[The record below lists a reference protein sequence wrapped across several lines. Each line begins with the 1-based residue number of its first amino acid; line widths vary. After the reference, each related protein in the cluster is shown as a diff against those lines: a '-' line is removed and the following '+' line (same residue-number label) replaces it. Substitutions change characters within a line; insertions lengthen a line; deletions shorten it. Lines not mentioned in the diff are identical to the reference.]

1 VSVPVPAA
9 AASSVRLEVTEVQG
23 EGLPVLSEVDV
34 SGARVV
40 SDPEAAAAEC
50 VTLATV
56 DGEPLRVRVVGG
68 VEGEGARLVA
78 GCDPLT
84 LSTGEHSL
92 RSVPGWTTDTLVL
105 RDRIGEVAIPGQA
118 GPAITVDRASPSE
131 YRIRAA
137 AASEPYLLVVG
148 QNVHPGW
155 RATQDGV
162 DLGPPVT
169 VDGYALGWWVRD
181 LGPHEF
187 TVEFAPQGPSDAA
200 LLVSGGA
207 LVASAALVLLPPR
220 WVGRPAGPVPAAPAP
235 SGARAPAAP
244 TSTVER
250 RWRARLGWV
259 VLVLGCWV
267 FGGPPALVTG
277 LVLAAWYAVRPPRP
291 STLLRLAV
299 VAMTFVP
306 LAWVVGN
313 LERWGEV
320 SPQLV
325 LGNPAPSVAA
335 VVALVLLVVG
345 AWRDAGSDDEAA

>member
-1 VSVPVPAA
+1 
-9 AASSVRLEVTEVQG
+9 
-23 EGLPVLSEVDV
+23 
-34 SGARVV
+34 
-40 SDPEAAAAEC
+40 
-50 VTLATV
+50 
-56 DGEPLRVRVVGG
+56 
-68 VEGEGARLVA
+68 
-78 GCDPLT
+78 
-84 LSTGEHSL
+84 
-92 RSVPGWTTDTLVL
+92 
-105 RDRIGEVAIPGQA
+105 
-118 GPAITVDRASPSE
+118 
-131 YRIRAA
+131 
-137 AASEPYLLVVG
+137 
-148 QNVHPGW
+148 
-155 RATQDGV
+155 
-162 DLGPPVT
+162 
-169 VDGYALGWWVRD
+169 
-181 LGPHEF
+181 
-187 TVEFAPQGPSDAA
+187 
-200 LLVSGGA
+200 
-207 LVASAALVLLPPR
+207 
-220 WVGRPAGPVPAAPAP
+220 VPAAPVP
-235 SGARAPAAP
+235 SGARAPALP

-299 VAMTFVP
+299 VAMTVVP